1 MKQQITV
8 LIDQSVL
15 LSCLCKIMER
25 QMAKIITQEKGLQ
38 FEAIIIKVLLTL
50 YKSLHFWLIKR
61 KKFTKN

>member
-50 YKSLHFWLIKR
+50 YKSLHF
-61 KKFTKN
+61 